1 MKTIQ
6 LAYVCFSLFLL
17 SCGSDGKSTT
27 EVAGASPGKAISALA
42 QKNLDAVHVVDKAFE
57 TGDVSGIDSV
67 LAPGFIDHT
76 DKGPKNGDSL
86 KAMIKMTHAADK
98 TMKMETIKEVADDEY
113 VFALMHYT
121 GTGDGVMMPAG
132 PYDMHAIEVVKFN
145 NEGKATEHWGYMEM
159 AEVSKMMEKMG
170 AMDKMKMPEKST
182 KK

>member
-17 SCGSDGKSTT
+17 SCGSDRKSPET
-27 EVAGASPGKAISALA
+27 AGAPGDKSISARA

-67 LAPGFIDHT
+67 LASGFIDHT

-98 TMKMETIKEVADDEY
+98 TMKMETVKELADDDY

-145 NEGKATEHWGYMEM
+145 ADSKATEHWGYMEM
-159 AEVSKMMEKMG
+159 GEVSKMMQMMG
-170 AMDKMKMPEKST
+170 SMDKMKTMEKD
-182 KK
+182 KKK